1 MIKGLVKGVQS
12 GDTIIISGKLPKG
25 GGMPEELQLT
35 LTGVSAPKIGNSNKL
50 SEDPYA
56 FESREFLRKLV
67 VGKVVLYKV
76 DYTHNDR
83 KFGHIKLDDKNIN
96 VEILKNGFGKISF
109 VPKTQEKILK
119 SELWSSLQEA
129 EKEGKEKKR
138 GMYEDNSESKT
149 HIRDLYNL
157 GDKEDDK
164 KRIDEAINKNL
175 EINAIIEHVIN
186 CAFVSVYIPE
196 WKCFAKVNLRFVS
209 IPSNTKDPDLYKRG
223 KAYCERVCLSKD
235 VKLKIFDFDENKN
248 LICDVIV
255 LDKNQNLF
263 ENVLK
268 EGYSKSFTGG
278 NKNPKVYNLSDINL
292 ARAAENEAKSKRV
305 GVWKDANITETKS
318 IKKGRK

>member
-109 VPKTQEKILK
+109 VPK
-119 SELWSSLQEA
+119 
-129 EKEGKEKKR
+129 
-138 GMYEDNSESKT
+138 Y
-149 HIRDLYNL
+149 
-157 GDKEDDK
+157 
-164 KRIDEAINKNL
+164 
-175 EINAIIEHVIN
+175 
-186 CAFVSVYIPE
+186 
-196 WKCFAKVNLRFVS
+196 
-209 IPSNTKDPDLYKRG
+209 
-223 KAYCERVCLSKD
+223 
-235 VKLKIFDFDENKN
+235 
-248 LICDVIV
+248 
-255 LDKNQNLF
+255 
-263 ENVLK
+263 
-268 EGYSKSFTGG
+268 
-278 NKNPKVYNLSDINL
+278 
-292 ARAAENEAKSKRV
+292 
-305 GVWKDANITETKS
+305 
-318 IKKGRK
+318 